1 MLRFATLAVLAAA
14 VVVGLYSA
22 SVLLAL
28 AVICGAGGVA
38 TLIAAPAEAPVVMK
52 RRAVSGQQTANR

>member
-1 MLRFATLAVLAAA
+1 MLRFATLALLATA

-38 TLIAAPAEAPVVMK
+38 TLIAASAEAPVVMK
-52 RRAVSGQQTANR
+52 RRVANSQQTANR